1 MASPK
6 RVNPARKYER
16 LFMPIS
22 VLRATSAAAKAAAF

>member
-22 VLRATSAAAKAAAF
+22 VHRATSAAAKAAAF